1 MASLLDIFGVEGFL
15 AGPID
20 SGKEPELYPVP
31 TVHKGDVEPV
41 CIIQPN
47 LENGPWIAGGACLKW
62 FQGLPVGGSDID
74 VFCKN
79 AIQAQQVIERVK
91 SYGRF
96 HVKFQS
102 ENAVTLEYHR
112 KDDLGASWTIQ
123 VITRRYFAD
132 IREVINNF
140 DITVCEVAT
149 TGNEWELGPFTAR
162 DIREKNLR
170 FKMPIQPD
178 APKRLL
184 KYWIYGYR
192 PVEGTLEAIREN
204 PDTRWIYSVEEDYN
218 NAF

>member
-1 MASLLDIFGVEGFL
+1 MASLLDMFGESGVL
-15 AGPID
+15 SRLIS

-31 TVHKGDVEPV
+31 TVHRNDVEPV
-41 CIIQPN
+41 CIIQPD
-47 LENGPWIAGGACLKW
+47 LKNGPWIAGGACLRW
-62 FQGLPVGGSDID
+62 FQGIPVGNSDID

-79 AIQAQQVIERVK
+79 AVQAQQVIERIK
-91 SYGRF
+91 SYGRYQI
-96 HVKFQS
+96 KFES
-102 ENAVTLEYHR
+102 ENAVTLEYFTKEHN
-112 KDDLGASWTIQ
+112 LGRWTIQ
-123 VITRRYFAD
+123 IITRRYFSG
-132 IREVINNF
+132 IRDVINNF
-140 DITVCEVAT
+140 DMSVCEVAT

-170 FKMPIQPD
+170 FKLPMQSD